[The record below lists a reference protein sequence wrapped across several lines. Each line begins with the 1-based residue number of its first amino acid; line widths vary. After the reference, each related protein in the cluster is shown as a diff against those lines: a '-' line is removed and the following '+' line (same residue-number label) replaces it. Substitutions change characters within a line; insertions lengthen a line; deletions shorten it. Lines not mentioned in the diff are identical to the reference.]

1 MYYGRTPNRP
11 LKPPWATDLMYTRLM
26 NENQM
31 TAFQFFIE
39 SLEHNST
46 PSGRTEDYNE
56 GYADV
61 IDSILYAIR
70 SGDVKNIRD
79 LDELINQMDAYAGDF
94 DGEFGVGYQDAVNYC
109 LKQFIVNV

>member
-1 MYYGRTPNRP
+1 MGQMGNRP
-11 LKPPWATDLMYTRLM
+11 LKPPKAPDLVYLSLM
-26 NENQM
+26 NKNQM

-70 SGDVKNIRD
+70 SGDVKSIRD

>member
-1 MYYGRTPNRP
+1 
-11 LKPPWATDLMYTRLM
+11 MYTRLM

-39 SLEHNST
+39 SLEHNFT

-79 LDELINQMDAYAGDF
+79 LDELINQMDAYGGDF

-109 LKQFIVNV
+109 LKQFIGNV